1 MKTALY
7 IFIGIIL
14 LLLETVISTHI
25 SLDVLKP
32 EVGIPIVLYVTF
44 FLGTGPGLV
53 AAVCIGLAEEG
64 LSGAPNGSL
73 LFVTIV
79 IYLIAALMRR
89 KYFVDS
95 KYTFAYFSSGA
106 VLVQSGLFAALTF
119 FAHGETRGIL
129 NIAFYAAPNA
139 IITGSV
145 SILLFSFIDRLNTVL
160 MERS

>member
-1 MKTALY
+1 MKTSLY

-14 LLLETVISTHI
+14 LLIETVISPHI

-32 EVGIPIVLYVTF
+32 ELGIPIVLYVTF

-53 AAVCIGLAEEG
+53 AAVFIGLAEEG
-64 LSGAPNGSL
+64 LSGAPDGSL
-73 LFVTIV
+73 LFVMIV

-106 VLVQSGLFAALTF
+106 VLVQSCLFAALAF
-119 FAHGETRGIL
+119 FAHGEARGIL
-129 NIAFYAAPNA
+129 NIAFYMVPNA
-139 IITGSV
+139 IVTGFV
-145 SILLFSFIDRLNTVL
+145 SILLFTFIDRLNTILV
-160 MERS
+160 ERS

>member
-7 IFIGIIL
+7 IFIGIVL
-14 LLLETVISTHI
+14 LLIETAIAPHI
-25 SLDVLKP
+25 TLDVLKP
-32 EVGIPIVLYVTF
+32 EVGIPIVLYATF

-53 AAVCIGLAEEG
+53 TAVCIGLTEEA
-64 LSGAPNGSL
+64 LSGAPHGSL
-73 LFVTIV
+73 LFVTMV
-79 IYLIAALMRR
+79 IYLIAALMRK

-106 VLVQSGLFAALTF
+106 VLVQSCLFAALTF

-129 NIAFYAAPNA
+129 NIVFYMAPNA
-139 IITGSV
+139 IITGFV
-145 SILLFSFIDRLNTVL
+145 SILLFSFIDRLNNVL

>member
-1 MKTALY
+1 MKTSLY

-14 LLLETVISTHI
+14 LLIETVISPHV

-32 EVGIPIVLYVTF
+32 ELGIPVVLYVTF
-44 FLGTGPGLV
+44 FLGPGPGLV

-73 LFVTIV
+73 LFVTMV
-79 IYLIAALMRR
+79 IYLIAALMRK

-106 VLVQSGLFAALTF
+106 VLVQSFLFAALTF

-129 NIAFYAAPNA
+129 NIAFYMVPNA
-139 IITGSV
+139 IITGFV
-145 SILLFSFIDRLNTVL
+145 SILLFTFIDRLNNIL